1 MRERLLFLFMRGC
14 MFENML
20 PPSENGLINQINVAN
35 KH

>member
-1 MRERLLFLFMRGC
+1 MRERLLFLFMRGS

-20 PPSENGLINQINVAN
+20 PYSEIDLINQINVAN